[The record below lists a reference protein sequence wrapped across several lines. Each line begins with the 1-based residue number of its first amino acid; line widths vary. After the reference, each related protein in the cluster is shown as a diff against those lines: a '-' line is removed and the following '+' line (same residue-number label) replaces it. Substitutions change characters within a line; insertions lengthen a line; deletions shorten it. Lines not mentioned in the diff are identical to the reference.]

1 MCSAVTLPSRIEAR
15 GQLALR
21 DRVVAAVRHVFFARP
36 DELDRRARHLL
47 GDRDDLAHPVVHGAA
62 AAEAAAQQQ
71 LVDVALARAAGP
83 AASDAAASAAS
94 PFCVGVHTSQRS
106 GVQRAVAFIVSIV
119 AWFWCGYE

>member
-1 MCSAVTLPSRIEAR
+1 MCSAVTLPLRIEAG

-47 GDRDDLAHPVVHGAA
+47 GDRDRLAHPIVYGAA

-71 LVDVALARAAGP
+71 LVDLAFRERQFGGLRRRGQRRLAVLRRRPDFAAL
-83 AASDAAASAAS
+83 
-94 PFCVGVHTSQRS
+94 
-106 GVQRAVAFIVSIV
+106 GVQRAVAFITSIV
-119 AWFWCGYE
+119 AWFWCG